1 MSDKRTADQQA
12 FEERTRSLFKASVE
26 SLDGRTQSKLTQAR
40 HAALEELNPTRSRA
54 WGRGWAALAGVTA
67 ATVMAVW
74 IGYANLGSP
83 ASETS
88 ELPLDD
94 FDIVAE
100 APNLELLEDV
110 EFYAWIAEQPGQS
123 G

>member
-1 MSDKRTADQQA
+1 MNEKDTDDELA
-12 FEERTRSLFKASVE
+12 FEERTRALFAASVE

-40 HAALEELNPTRSRA
+40 HAAVEELNPARSRM
-54 WGRGWAALAGVTA
+54 WNRGRVALAGVTA
-67 ATVMAVW
+67 AAVMAAW
-74 IGYANLGSP
+74 LGLTNLGSP
-83 ASETS
+83 ASDPS

>member
-1 MSDKRTADQQA
+1 MSDKHTTDQQA

-40 HAALEELNPTRSRA
+40 HAALEELNPARSRA
-54 WGRGWAALAGVTA
+54 WGRGRAALAGVTA
-67 ATVMAVW
+67 AAVMAAW

-83 ASETS
+83 ASDTG

>member
-1 MSDKRTADQQA
+1 MSDKRPTDQQA

-40 HAALEELNPTRSRA
+40 HAALEELSPARSTA
-54 WGRGWAALAGVTA
+54 WGRGRAALAGVTV
-67 ATVMAVW
+67 ATVVAAW

-83 ASETS
+83 TSETG

>member
-1 MSDKRTADQQA
+1 MSDKRTRDRQA
-12 FEERTRSLFKASVE
+12 FEDRTRSLFKASVE

-40 HAALEELNPTRSRA
+40 HAALGELNPARSGAWTR
-54 WGRGWAALAGVTA
+54 GRTALVGVTA
-67 ATVMAVW
+67 AAVLAVW
-74 IGYANLGSP
+74 IGLANLGSP
-83 ASETS
+83 APDTG

-94 FDIVAE
+94 FDIVAD

>member
-1 MSDKRTADQQA
+1 MSDKRTEDQQA

-40 HAALEELNPTRSRA
+40 HAALGELNPARSGA
-54 WGRGWAALAGVTA
+54 WRRGRTALAGVTA
-67 ATVMAVW
+67 AAVMAVW
-74 IGYANLGSP
+74 IGFANLGSP
-83 ASETS
+83 APDTG

>member
-1 MSDKRTADQQA
+1 MSDKRIQHQQA

-40 HAALEELNPTRSRA
+40 YAALEELNPARARA
-54 WGRGWAALAGVTA
+54 WRRGRAALAGVTA
-67 ATVMAVW
+67 AGVLAAW
-74 IGYANLGSP
+74 IGFTNLGSP
-83 ASETS
+83 APEAG

-94 FDIVAE
+94 FDMVAE
-100 APNLELLEDV
+100 APNLELIEDV

>member
-1 MSDKRTADQQA
+1 MSDKRTTDQQA

-40 HAALEELNPTRSRA
+40 HAALEELKPARSRA
-54 WGRGWAALAGVTA
+54 WGRGRAALAGVTA
-67 ATVMAVW
+67 AAAMAAW
-74 IGYANLGSP
+74 IGYANLGAP
-83 ASETS
+83 ASETG

>member
-1 MSDKRTADQQA
+1 MSDKRTPDQQA

-40 HAALEELNPTRSRA
+40 YAALEELNPARSRA
-54 WGRGWAALAGVTA
+54 WRRGRAALAGVTA
-67 ATVMAVW
+67 AAVLAAW
-74 IGYANLGSP
+74 IGFARLGSP
-83 ASETS
+83 APEAG

-100 APNLELLEDV
+100 APALELIEDV

>member
-1 MSDKRTADQQA
+1 MNEKRTTDQQA
-12 FEERTRSLFKASVE
+12 FEERTRSLFAESVQ
-26 SLDGRTQSKLTQAR
+26 SLDARTRSKLTQAR
-40 HAALEELNPTRSRA
+40 HVALAELNPSRARAWTRSRA
-54 WGRGWAALAGVTA
+54 VLVGATA
-67 ATVMAVW
+67 AVIVTVW
-74 IGYANLGSP
+74 IGFANLGSQTP
-83 ASETS
+83 ETG

-100 APNLELLEDV
+100 APNLELLEEV

>member
-1 MSDKRTADQQA
+1 MSDKRTTDQQA

-40 HAALEELNPTRSRA
+40 HAALEELKPARSRA
-54 WGRGWAALAGVTA
+54 WGRGRAALAGVTA
-67 ATVMAVW
+67 AAAMAAW
-74 IGYANLGSP
+74 IGHANLGAP
-83 ASETS
+83 ASETG